1 MEALSCFPFLRRKK
15 RDVEGHCRLFYVIA
29 VTMMTV
35 GFLASCA
42 NANSADFSRF
52 QGESDDWVGTCPAQF
67 TVGAPAGGMISATLT
82 VMCDHRPTV
91 EETMTG
97 PFVPQSGRYHAV
109 VTGVKTAQNF
119 NYDQDKSFDLVLTP
133 DGCTMSGIVADADGT
148 SNIRFDSTAQDCP

>member
-1 MEALSCFPFLRRKK
+1 MEALSCFPFWCRKK
-15 RDVEGHCRLFYVIA
+15 RDAGGQRLFYVIA
-29 VTMMTV
+29 VTMVTV
-35 GFLASCA
+35 GFLVSCA

-67 TVGAPAGGMISATLT
+67 VVGTPADGMISATLT
-82 VMCDHRPTV
+82 VMCDHRPAV

-97 PFVPQSGRYHAV
+97 AFMPQSGRYHAV
-109 VTGVKTAQNF
+109 VTGIKTAQNF

-133 DGCTMSGIVADADGT
+133 DGCTMSGIVSDADGS